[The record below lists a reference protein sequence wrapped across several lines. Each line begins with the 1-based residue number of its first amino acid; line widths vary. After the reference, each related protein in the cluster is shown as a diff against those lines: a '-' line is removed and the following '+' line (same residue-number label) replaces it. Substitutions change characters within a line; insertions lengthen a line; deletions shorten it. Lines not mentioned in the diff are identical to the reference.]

1 MIYITNQKEN
11 HIIDDIIRIYGY
23 NNLKNKEYDW
33 SRSNSWNEWE
43 SKKKE
48 EDKYWWSNIIKWMV
62 EKKDDWFSEEADRTR
77 KLFKVRKSWKL
88 EVKDDVFLVDPEDPY
103 TPYSI
108 PKWVFVVM
116 DWEEY
121 SLYEDQLYW
130 EDDYNN
136 SFNPQL
142 IQDGIDETDDS
153 WNDR

>member
-1 MIYITNQKEN
+1 METMDI
-11 HIIDDIIRIYGY
+11 IIDITMDIEIERMNMMGVDVTLGINGKVRIR
-23 NNLKNKEYDW
+23 
-33 SRSNSWNEWE
+33 RR
-43 SKKKE
+43 
-48 EDKYWWSNIIKWMV
+48 WSNIIKWMV

-136 SFNPQL
+136 SFNSQP
-142 IQDGIDETDDS
+142 IEDGVDKD
-153 WNDR
+153 N